1 MFPFV
6 YFELNVSTTK
16 DDAISPAVGKKAMER
31 CSKLTFLNQ
40 FDIASIERRDSET
53 LSFETKNGS
62 TITVHPNGSFHIEV
76 MPASI
81 GLLTTL
87 ERWASK
93 IASAFKTL
101 GPKRLEFDVIL
112 ETHTDIKQKGQ
123 SAAISR
129 IFTGLRT
136 SSPLMHT
143 QKIQSPTFFVAEV
156 PPSPTTKSMHIMYHR
171 EYVNLY
177 FSLKPLTPAR
187 MKNRFLIAPTESLI
201 SVVSSELG
209 DN

>member
-16 DDAISPAVGKKAMER
+16 DDAISPAIGKKVMEQ
-31 CSKLTFLNQ
+31 CSKLTFFSQ

-53 LSFETKNGS
+53 LSFETKNG
-62 TITVHPNGSFHIEV
+62 TNITLHPNGSFHI
-76 MPASI
+76 MIIPANI
-81 GLLTTL
+81 ELLSTL
-87 ERWASK
+87 ERWTSK

-136 SSPLMHT
+136 NSPLIHT
-143 QKIQSPTFFVAEV
+143 QKILRPTFFVAEI
-156 PPSPTTKSMHIMYHR
+156 PPLPTTRSMHIMYHR

-177 FSLKPLTPAR
+177 FSLKPLAPAR